1 MRIAWHVMAWLI
13 IIAVYAN
20 YVSKQ
25 YYAYAVS
32 EHKNDLRTGLI
43 IKTVAPPVVYV
54 SLVVYLYFVHNE
66 FQKTINIQVVDAS
79 NVDLSSTNVFF
90 ENLTPLKPYIITS
103 NMSFFNVFHI
113 PLIFLAKLAFSLLGG
128 IGMALLPIGLIESFI
143 NRPKEPVAFEHI
155 LAKKVLNETS
165 QNLID
170 RGRQAYDLKRD
181 IDLLTEEELTEKEMK
196 LKIYRQKVY
205 EIKRDFI
212 EFEQFYDAFKETDDI
227 LEANHGFYWLALIM
241 GVLSIILSTVVI
253 VHTILTLSGVYGF
266 LESFFIAV
274 DGFSIIFAVFL
285 FFFVSFYL
293 CASVA
298 YGTAK
303 FTYIMTWLLET
314 HPMKEKTTWSD
325 TFLLNV
331 NLCLLGTFGMIT
343 FLTNYCRNYLR
354 FLEVDTFF
362 NKVMSRTGILYLLK
376 KKSVFE
382 YLMIVFFLISVYVS
396 FFLKTGPMI
405 MHSKI
410 EHKKEEIENEKKKLI
425 DLEKKK
431 SQNMEFA

>member
-13 IIAVYAN
+13 TLVLYAN

-25 YYAYAVS
+25 YYTYAVYENKS
-32 EHKNDLRTGLI
+32 ELWTRLI
-43 IKTVAPPVVYV
+43 LKAIAPPVAYL
-54 SLVVYLYFVHNE
+54 SIVVYLYFVHNE
-66 FQKTINIQVVDAS
+66 FQKTINIQVIDAS
-79 NVDLSSTNVFF
+79 NLDLSSTNGFF
-90 ENLTPLKPYIITS
+90 ENLAPLKPYTITS
-103 NMSFFNVFHI
+103 KMSFLDMIHV

-143 NRPKEPVAFEHI
+143 NRPQQPVAFEHI

-165 QNLID
+165 QHLID
-170 RGRQAYDLKRD
+170 RSRQAYDLKRD
-181 IDLLTEEELTEKEMK
+181 IDMLTDEELTEKEMK
-196 LKIYRQKVY
+196 QKIYRQKVY

-212 EFEQFYDAFKETDDI
+212 EFEQFYEAFKETDDI
-227 LEANHGFYWLALIM
+227 LEASHGYYWFALIM
-241 GVLSIILSTVVI
+241 GVFSIILSTVVT
-253 VHTILTLSGVYGF
+253 VHTVLTLSGVYGF
-266 LESFFIAV
+266 LESLFVAV
-274 DGFSIIFAVFL
+274 DQFSILFAVFL

-303 FTYIMTWLLET
+303 FTYIMTWILDT
-314 HPMKEKTTWSD
+314 HPMKEKTTFSD
-325 TFLLNV
+325 TFLLNL
-331 NLCLLGTFGMIT
+331 NFCLLGTFGMIT

-362 NKVMSRTGILYLLK
+362 NKVMFRTGILYFLK

-396 FFLKTGPMI
+396 FFLKTGTLI
-405 MHSKI
+405 MHAKI
-410 EHKKEEIENEKKKLI
+410 EQKKIAIEAEKQKLI
-425 DLEKKK
+425 DLEKRKN
-431 SQNMEFA
+431 QNVEFA